1 MRELG
6 TCLVIIVLT
15 IAGFLA
21 GSGQSLASTESQEAG
36 PASVEIEPSSLALE
50 VGDKVQIRA
59 VVKDVGGKI
68 LPDAQVIFFS
78 LNRVAVGVTP
88 PGSVEAHRP
97 GQYRVAALSPEKPF
111 EGEPDYYSTSDPGI
125 RATIPVTVAVPPL
138 ESLEFVDL
146 RSTLYAGTT
155 VPVAVTGTDVSQAKR
170 DDVRAAFRISDPT
183 VARTDGFGHLSRR

>member
-1 MRELG
+1 MDLSSSLWSDDSVRELWQVEKEGESSCPPITCAATSGASRALGAETDIELWRATMRELG
-6 TCLVIIVLT
+6 TCLVIVVLT

-88 PGSVEAHRP
+88 SGSVEAHRP

-111 EGEPDYYSTSDPGI
+111 EGEADYYSTSDPGI
-125 RATIPVTVAVPPL
+125 RATI
-138 ESLEFVDL
+138 
-146 RSTLYAGTT
+146 R
-155 VPVAVTGTDVSQAKR
+155 
-170 DDVRAAFRISDPT
+170 
-183 VARTDGFGHLSRR
+183 